1 MRRLRLRPQPKRDP
15 LGGFATMQH
24 PRITEMQVTVARYLD
39 GVESFNAAARQLALV
54 IRGRPPASP
63 ASSDR
68 PGVLSLKPFS
78 LRSTPDIRIAE
89 LDLAPGRGEADR
101 GKAHALFA
109 EAMRLAPTIQ
119 GEAV

>member
-1 MRRLRLRPQPKRDP
+1 MKD
-15 LGGFATMQH
+15 H
-24 PRITEMQVTVARYLD
+24 RIAEMQGVVARYLD
-39 GVESFNAAARQLALV
+39 GVESFDIAARQLAVV

-63 ASSDR
+63 TSSDR
-68 PGVLSLKPFS
+68 PVLSLKPFS

-101 GKAHALFA
+101 AKAHALFS
-109 EAMRLAPTIQ
+109 EAMRLAPTIE